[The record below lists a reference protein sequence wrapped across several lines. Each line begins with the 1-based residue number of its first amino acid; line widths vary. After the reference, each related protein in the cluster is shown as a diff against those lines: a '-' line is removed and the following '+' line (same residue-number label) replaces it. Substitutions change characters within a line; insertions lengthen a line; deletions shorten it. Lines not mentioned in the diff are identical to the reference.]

1 MCRRDR
7 LQVMKSTGRIYDKAE
22 HRMTFEGILYRMRTG
37 IPWRDLPPEFGE
49 WSTVYRRFNLW
60 SKKGILDNIFSSL
73 SSMADFEW
81 VFLDGS
87 IVRAHQHS
95 TGAATES
102 SEQIGK
108 SRGGNSTKI
117 HLAVDSGGLPI
128 CFDLSEGQ
136 RHDIVQAKSLVE
148 QLDEVNTIVCDK
160 GYDSEPFRTFVKAHG
175 GETVIAK
182 RNYGQDI
189 DKASM
194 DWCLYKYRHLV
205 ENAFARIKHYRAISS
220 RYSQITILCNNTQM
234 AYSLDFRQRVF
245 AYKEKHQLTFEQTSK
260 HFGINIATLFRWQK
274 RLEPCTTRNRPA
286 TKVDMDALIK
296 DIEAFPDDYQWE
308 RAKRLNVTQPGI
320 HYALKRLKIR
330 FKKNS
335 KTPKGL

>member
-1 MCRRDR
+1 MPRTILTDIRWELL
-7 LQVMKSTGRIYDKAE
+7 LQVMKSTGRIYDKTE

-37 IPWRDLPPEFGE
+37 IPWRDLPSEFGE

-60 SKKGILDNIFSSL
+60 SKKGILDKLFKSL

-136 RHDIVQAKSLVE
+136 RHDVVHANSLVE
-148 QLDEVNTIVCDK
+148 QLDEVNTVVCDK
-160 GYDSEPFRTFVKAHG
+160 GYDSEPFRCFVRDHG
-175 GETVIAK
+175 GTPVIAT

-189 DKASM
+189 DKKSM

-205 ENAFARIKHYRAISS
+205 ENAFARIKQYRAIST
-220 RYSQITILCNNTQM
+220 RYDKLERNYASM
-234 AYSLDFRQRVF
+234 VSL
-245 AYKEKHQLTFEQTSK
+245 A
-260 HFGINIATLFRWQK
+260 
-274 RLEPCTTRNRPA
+274 
-286 TKVDMDALIK
+286 
-296 DIEAFPDDYQWE
+296 
-308 RAKRLNVTQPGI
+308 
-320 HYALKRLKIR
+320 
-330 FKKNS
+330 
-335 KTPKGL
+335 